1 MSEGVMYHYTESG
14 LRNVWLANGYK
25 VRNVAGEA
33 AVAVHDLDQLHQ
45 AIGRSLARKPKLTG
59 TEVRFLR
66 KEMGISQKRLA
77 DMLGSTEQT
86 VSLWERHGRMPV
98 GYDRLMR
105 AFYLEFLD
113 GNVKLREM
121 VDRLVDLDR
130 PLREEKAVFEDTD
143 TGWKMAA

>member
-1 MSEGVMYHYTESG
+1 MYHYTESG

-25 VRNVAGEA
+25 VRDVGGEE
-33 AVAVHDLDQLHQ
+33 AVAIHDVDQLHQ
-45 AIGRSLARKPKLTG
+45 VIGRSLARKPKLTG

-66 KEMGISQKRLA
+66 KEMGMSQKRLA

-130 PLREEKAVFEDTD
+130 THREKKAVFEDTG

>member
-1 MSEGVMYHYTESG
+1 MYHYTESG

-25 VRNVAGEA
+25 VRDVGGEE
-33 AVAVHDLDQLHQ
+33 AVAIHDVDQLHQ
-45 AIGRSLARKPKLTG
+45 VIGRSLARKPKLTG

-66 KEMGISQKRLA
+66 KEMGMSQKRLA

-113 GNVKLREM
+113 GNVKLLEM

-130 PLREEKAVFEDTD
+130 PYRDEKAVFEDTD
-143 TGWKMAA
+143 TGWKIAA

>member
-1 MSEGVMYHYTESG
+1 MYHYTESG

-25 VRNVAGEA
+25 VRDVGGEA
-33 AVAVHDLDQLHQ
+33 AVAVHDVDQLHQ

-66 KEMGISQKRLA
+66 KEMGMSQKRLA

-113 GNVKLREM
+113 GNVKLLEM

-130 PLREEKAVFEDTD
+130 PYRDEKAVFEDTD
-143 TGWKMAA
+143 TGWKIAA

>member
-1 MSEGVMYHYTESG
+1 MSESVMYHYTESG

-25 VRNVAGEA
+25 VRDVGGEE
-33 AVAVHDLDQLHQ
+33 AVAIHDVDQLHQ
-45 AIGRSLARKPKLTG
+45 VIGRSLARKPKLTG

-66 KEMGISQKRLA
+66 KEMGMSQKRLA

-113 GNVKLREM
+113 GNVKLLEM

-130 PLREEKAVFEDTD
+130 PYRDEKAVFEDTD
-143 TGWKMAA
+143 TGWKIAA

>member
-1 MSEGVMYHYTESG
+1 MYHYTESG

-25 VRNVAGEA
+25 VRDVGGEA
-33 AVAVHDLDQLHQ
+33 AVAVHDVDQLHQ

-66 KEMGISQKRLA
+66 KEMGMSQKRLA

-98 GYDRLMR
+98 GYDRLIR

-130 PLREEKAVFEDTD
+130 PYRDEKAVFEDTD
-143 TGWKMAA
+143 TGWKIAA